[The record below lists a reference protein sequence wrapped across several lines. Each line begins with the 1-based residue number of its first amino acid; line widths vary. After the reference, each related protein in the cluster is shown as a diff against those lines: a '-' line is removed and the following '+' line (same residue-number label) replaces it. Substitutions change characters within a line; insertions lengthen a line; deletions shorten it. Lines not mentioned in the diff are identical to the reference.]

1 MALRGTLKDF
11 GIADILQLIAQQ
23 QKSGTLVL
31 KAQDAEVSLGFRDGN
46 IVMVESAFK
55 KKKDLLGNLLVRAEL
70 ITQQQLDQALEMQK
84 RTLQRIGDVLVAGRV
99 VSEEKLAQMRQL
111 QATET
116 LYRLF
121 TWKSGTYE
129 FEPGEVELGAEPIT
143 PLRAESVL
151 MEGFRMVDEWPL
163 VRKRISNYEM
173 TFERLKQLPPATVA
187 GQDGPGFE
195 DPFAAELQSLGQEE
209 RLMYEL
215 ATPHRDVRKLID
227 LSCLGEFEACK
238 ALCKLVNLEYLRV
251 VPAAGRVR
259 VHDVGRSVPASL
271 FNRAARVMLTG
282 GVLAGVA
289 FIIVPR
295 LNLQT
300 APIKGTSTS
309 QYVDPAAQRVI
320 STAQLRRIR
329 SALELYRLERG
340 PFPEQLGALVEV
352 GLLAPEDLHFPWRDS
367 YYYRK
372 LQNGDF
378 ILLPPLR

>member
-31 KAQDAEVSLGFRDGN
+31 KAQDSEVSLGFRDGN
-46 IVMVESAFK
+46 IVKVESAFK

-84 RTLQRIGDVLVAGRV
+84 RTLQRIGDVLAAGRV

-129 FEPGEVELGAEPIT
+129 FEPGEVVLDSEPIT

-163 VRKRISNYEM
+163 VRKRISNYET
-173 TFERLKQLPPATVA
+173 TFERLKQLPSATVA
-187 GQDGPGFE
+187 GQDGPGLE
-195 DPFAAELQSLGQEE
+195 DPFAADSQSLGQEE

-215 ATPHRDVRKLID
+215 AAPHRDVRKLID

-271 FNRAARVMLTG
+271 INRAARVMLTG

-289 FIIVPR
+289 FLAPR
-295 LNLQT
+295 LNLHT
-300 APIKGTSTS
+300 APLRRSSTS
-309 QYVDPAAQRVI
+309 QYADPAAQRVI

-340 PFPEQLGALVEV
+340 PFPEKLAALVEV
-352 GLLAPEDLHFPWRDS
+352 GLLSSEDLHFPWRDS

-378 ILLPPLR
+378 VLLPPLR

>member
-31 KAQDAEVSLGFRDGN
+31 KAQDAEVSLGFKDGN
-46 IVMVESAFK
+46 IVKVESAFK

-70 ITQQQLDQALEMQK
+70 ITEHQLDQALEMQK
-84 RTLQRIGDVLVAGRV
+84 RTLQRIGDVLVASRV
-99 VSEEKLAQMRQL
+99 VGEEKLAQMRQL

-129 FEPGEVELGAEPIT
+129 FEPGEVELDCEPIT

-173 TFERLKQLPPATVA
+173 TFERLKELPPASGP
-187 GQDGPGFE
+187 GQDATALE
-195 DPFAAELQSLGQEE
+195 DPFAAELQGLGQEE
-209 RLMYEL
+209 RRIYEL
-215 ATPHRDVRKLID
+215 VGPQRDVRKLID

-271 FNRAARVMLTG
+271 VARAARVLLTS

-289 FIIVPR
+289 FLAPR
-295 LNLQT
+295 LNLHT
-300 APIKGTSTS
+300 APLKRASTS
-309 QYVDPAAQRVI
+309 QYVDPAAQRLI

-340 PFPEQLGALVEV
+340 PFPEQLKALVEV

>member
-31 KAQDAEVSLGFRDGN
+31 KAQDSEVSLGFRDGN
-46 IVMVESAFK
+46 IVKVESAFK

-129 FEPGEVELGAEPIT
+129 FEPGEVVLDSEPIT

-173 TFERLKQLPPATVA
+173 TFERLKQLPPANVD
-187 GQDGPGFE
+187 GQDGPGLE
-195 DPFAAELQSLGQEE
+195 DPFAAESQSLGQEE

-215 ATPHRDVRKLID
+215 AAPHRDVRKLID
-227 LSCLGEFEACK
+227 QSCLGEFEACK

-271 FNRAARVMLTG
+271 INRAARVMLAG

-289 FIIVPR
+289 FLAPR
-295 LNLQT
+295 LNMHT
-300 APIKGTSTS
+300 ASLRRSSTS
-309 QYVDPAAQRVI
+309 QYADPAAQRVI

-340 PFPEQLGALVEV
+340 PLPEKLAALVEV
-352 GLLAPEDLHFPWRDS
+352 GLLSPEDLHFPWRDS

>member
-31 KAQDAEVSLGFRDGN
+31 KAQDAEISLGFRDGN
-46 IVMVESAFK
+46 IVKVESAFK

-84 RTLQRIGDVLVAGRV
+84 RTLQRIGDVLVASRV
-99 VSEEKLAQMRQL
+99 VTEEKLAQLRQL

-129 FEPGEVELGAEPIT
+129 FEPGEVELDSEPIT

-163 VRKRISNYEM
+163 VRKRITSYEM
-173 TFERLKQLPPATVA
+173 TFERLKDLPAPSSPEE
-187 GQDGPGFE
+187 GGPGGE
-195 DPFAAELQSLGQEE
+195 DPFASEFQSLGPEE

-215 ATPHRDVRKLID
+215 VGPNRDARKLVD

-238 ALCKLVNLEYLRV
+238 ALCKLVNLEYLRAL
-251 VPAAGRVR
+251 PPSGRVR
-259 VHDVGRSVPASL
+259 VHDVGRSVPASWVA
-271 FNRAARVMLTG
+271 RAARVMITLC
-282 GVLAGVA
+282 VLAALGFLA
-289 FIIVPR
+289 PR
-295 LNLQT
+295 LNLHI
-300 APIKGTSTS
+300 AAVKGASTS
-309 QYVDPAAQRVI
+309 QYVDPAAQRFI

-329 SALELYRLERG
+329 SALDLYRLERG
-340 PFPEQLGALVEV
+340 PLPEQLGALVEV
-352 GLLAPEDLHFPWRDS
+352 GLLAPEDLHFPWREG

-372 LQNGDF
+372 LRNGDF

>member
-31 KAQDAEVSLGFRDGN
+31 KAQDSEVSLGFRDGN
-46 IVMVESAFK
+46 IVKVESAFK

-84 RTLQRIGDVLVAGRV
+84 RTLQRIGDVLAASRV

-129 FEPGEVELGAEPIT
+129 FEPGEVVLDTEPIT

-173 TFERLKQLPPATVA
+173 TFERLKQLPPATVP
-187 GQDGPGFE
+187 GQDGPGLE
-195 DPFAAELQSLGQEE
+195 DPFAAESQSVDQEE

-215 ATPHRDVRKLID
+215 AAPYRDVRKLID

-259 VHDVGRSVPASL
+259 VHDVGRSVPSSL
-271 FNRAARVMLTG
+271 INRAARVMLTG

-289 FIIVPR
+289 LLAPR
-295 LNLQT
+295 LNLHT
-300 APIKGTSTS
+300 AALRRSSTS

-329 SALELYRLERG
+329 SALELYHLERG

>member
-31 KAQDAEVSLGFRDGN
+31 KAQDSEVSLGFRDGN
-46 IVMVESAFK
+46 IVKVESAFK

-84 RTLQRIGDVLVAGRV
+84 RTLQRIGDVLAAGRV

-129 FEPGEVELGAEPIT
+129 FEPGEVVLDSEPIT

-163 VRKRISNYEM
+163 VRKRISNYET

-187 GQDGPGFE
+187 GQDGPGLE
-195 DPFAAELQSLGQEE
+195 DPFAADSQSLGQEE

-215 ATPHRDVRKLID
+215 AAPHRDVRKLID

-271 FNRAARVMLTG
+271 INRAARVMLTG

-289 FIIVPR
+289 FLAPR
-295 LNLQT
+295 LNLHT
-300 APIKGTSTS
+300 TPLRRSSTS
-309 QYVDPAAQRVI
+309 QYADPAAQRVI

-340 PFPEQLGALVEV
+340 PFPEKLAALVEV
-352 GLLAPEDLHFPWRDS
+352 GLLSSEDLHFPWRDS

-378 ILLPPLR
+378 VLLPPLR

>member
-31 KAQDAEVSLGFRDGN
+31 KAQDSEVSLGFRDGN
-46 IVMVESAFK
+46 IVKVESAFK

-84 RTLQRIGDVLVAGRV
+84 RTLQRIGDVLAAGRV

-129 FEPGEVELGAEPIT
+129 FEPGEVVLDSEPIT

-163 VRKRISNYEM
+163 VRKRISNYET

-187 GQDGPGFE
+187 GQDGPGLE
-195 DPFAAELQSLGQEE
+195 DPFAADSQSLGQEE

-215 ATPHRDVRKLID
+215 AAPHRDVRKLID

-271 FNRAARVMLTG
+271 INRAARVMLTG

-289 FIIVPR
+289 FLAPR
-295 LNLQT
+295 LNLHT
-300 APIKGTSTS
+300 APLRRSSTS
-309 QYVDPAAQRVI
+309 QYADPAAQRVI

-340 PFPEQLGALVEV
+340 PFPEKLAALVEV
-352 GLLAPEDLHFPWRDS
+352 GLLSSEDLHFPWRDS

-378 ILLPPLR
+378 VLLPPLR

>member
-1 MALRGTLKDF
+1 MALHGTLKDF

-46 IVMVESAFK
+46 IVTVESAFK

-84 RTLQRIGDVLVAGRV
+84 RTLQRIGDVLVASRV

-111 QATET
+111 QATQT

-121 TWKSGTYE
+121 AWKTGTYE
-129 FEPGEVELGAEPIT
+129 FEPGEVELDTEPIT

-173 TFERLKQLPPATVA
+173 TFERLKQLPPATGA
-187 GQDGPGFE
+187 GDDATALE

-215 ATPHRDVRKLID
+215 VGPHRDVRKLID

-251 VPAAGRVR
+251 VPATGRVK

-271 FNRAARVMLTG
+271 VARAARVMLTS

-289 FIIVPR
+289 FLAPR
-295 LNLQT
+295 LNLHT
-300 APIKGTSTS
+300 APLKGASTS
-309 QYVDPAAQRVI
+309 QYVDPAAQRLI
-320 STAQLRRIR
+320 ATAQLRRIR

-340 PFPEQLGALVEV
+340 PFPEKLGALVEV